1 MEYVYVVIESA
12 RYEGDTLKAV
22 YKEKAEAEHYKQEQ
36 NKKETRSDVL
46 WFVEKHKVL

>member
-1 MEYVYVVIESA
+1 MEYVYVVIESV

-22 YKEKAEAEHYKQEQ
+22 YKEKAHADSYKQKQ